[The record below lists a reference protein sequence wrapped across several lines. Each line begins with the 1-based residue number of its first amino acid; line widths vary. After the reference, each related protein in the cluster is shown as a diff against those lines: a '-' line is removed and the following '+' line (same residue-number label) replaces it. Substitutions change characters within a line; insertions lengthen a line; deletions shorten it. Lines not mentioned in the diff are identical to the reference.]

1 MQRSSRCWSMQKMC
15 RRWPST
21 GIADSALLLASPGPC
36 ICPLLQPK
44 RHSSTRPHTKLDTIV
59 RIMRRLG
66 ISILLLAAA
75 VAAVL
80 FLLRR
85 NADQTT
91 IHSASAPVEAKP
103 ETIVAPGRVEPAS
116 EEVKVSSQV
125 PGKLSSVPLE
135 EGDRVRRDQVIA
147 VIANEDY
154 RARLG
159 SAEARLKPREARLPP
174 IVNGSPPREAR
185 KAPALGTTAGG
196 VL

>member
-21 GIADSALLLASPGPC
+21 GIADSALLLGSPGPC
-36 ICPLLQPK
+36 IRPLLQPK

-103 ETIVAPGRVEPAS
+103 ETIIAPGRVQPAS
-116 EEVKVSSQV
+116 EEVTVSSTV

-135 EGDRVRRDQVIA
+135 EGDRVRRDPVIP
-147 VIANEDY
+147 VIPNAHY
-154 RARLG
+154 RAPLAP
-159 SAEARLKPREARLPP
+159 AEARLKLRGPD
-174 IVNGSPPREAR
+174 
-185 KAPALGTTAGG
+185 ALRT
-196 VL
+196 